1 MHCSAQN
8 LYFCAKIR
16 KNNLIETCFYFFLYL
31 CDENNYFVYMYRDPE
46 HLEQVKNDI
55 RVLATNEFI
64 RKGVKAVKMNDLAQT
79 LRISKR
85 TIYEIYKDKESLL
98 FAVIKHQI
106 QDENISLRKYY
117 ETHNAIET
125 IVEFYNRQVAKSLK
139 VNPIFYKELHSYV
152 RVIEYLKKKHEERHN
167 NGIAFFENGVKDG
180 YFKDNVNFRVSLS
193 VIDCT
198 LANMR
203 NDNQFDSMTV
213 ESLFRNYILVM
224 VRGMCTQKGLEMLD
238 KLL

>member
-1 MHCSAQN
+1 
-8 LYFCAKIR
+8 
-16 KNNLIETCFYFFLYL
+16 
-31 CDENNYFVYMYRDPE
+31 MYRDPE

-64 RKGVKAVKMNDLAQT
+64 KKGVKAVKMNDLAQT

-98 FAVIKHQI
+98 FSVVKNQI
-106 QDENISLRKYY
+106 QKENLSLKSYY

-139 VNPIFYKELHSYV
+139 VNPVFFKELHSYV
-152 RVIEYLKKKHEERHN
+152 KVTEYLKKKHEERHN
-167 NGIAFFENGVKDG
+167 DGITFFENGVKDG
-180 YFKDNVNFRVSLS
+180 YFKNDLNFRVSLS
-193 VIDCT
+193 VIDYT

-203 NDNQFDSMTV
+203 NDNQFDRMTV
-213 ESLFRNYILVM
+213 DSLFRNYILVL
-224 VRGMCTQKGLEMLD
+224 VRGMCTQKGLELLD
-238 KLL
+238 RLL

>member
-1 MHCSAQN
+1 
-8 LYFCAKIR
+8 
-16 KNNLIETCFYFFLYL
+16 
-31 CDENNYFVYMYRDPE
+31 MYRDPE

-64 RKGVKAVKMNDLAQT
+64 KKGVKAVKMNDLAQT

-98 FAVIKHQI
+98 FSVVKNQI
-106 QDENISLRKYY
+106 QKENLSLKSYY

-139 VNPIFYKELHSYV
+139 VNPVFFKELHSYV
-152 RVIEYLKKKHEERHN
+152 KVTEYLKKKHEERHN
-167 NGIAFFENGVKDG
+167 DGITFFENGVKDG
-180 YFKDNVNFRVSLS
+180 YFKNDLNFRVSLS
-193 VIDCT
+193 VIDYT

-203 NDNQFDSMTV
+203 NDNQFDRMTV
-213 ESLFRNYILVM
+213 DSLFRNYILVL
-224 VRGMCTQKGLEMLD
+224 VLELLD
-238 KLL
+238 RLL

>member
-85 TIYEIYKDKESLL
+85 TIYEI
-98 FAVIKHQI
+98 
-106 QDENISLRKYY
+106 
-117 ETHNAIET
+117 
-125 IVEFYNRQVAKSLK
+125 
-139 VNPIFYKELHSYV
+139 SYV

-193 VIDCT
+193 VLDCT

-213 ESLFRNYILVM
+213 ESLFRNYIVVM
-224 VRGMCTQKGLEMLD
+224 VRGRCTQKGLEMLD